1 MTNNMTT
8 LSGLQFT
15 RGILKL
21 GEMND
26 YLVPVL
32 DFPFDPMLDILLE
45 MRSILDE
52 GNGEQGK
59 PKKPPTG
66 TLNNFLLFLVPG
78 LSHPFI
84 QNYAEP
90 GRCLP
95 QCRQWFS
102 PMPALGI
109 PQLAGKPKY
118 EPIPPDLLRQIVNF
132 WLDVVISETT
142 WYFTEEELEQPQVID
157 CVNSAKQSVNDTQ
170 FAWDYVKVSDLWQQ
184 RRERAIGYRALR
196 SLLATQF
203 IVASRINPLEVDG
216 EQLIWR
222 TAHEADALIP
232 VTQALQHDNGS
243 YYAYTMNLILRDMP
257 GRAEPLIYFIPRLRR
272 YMSQKVT
279 WTGSNAVRVMVEYPS
294 PLDNTLKVPVSVP
307 TQVPVRIRYSSPD
320 KKYVYKGH
328 VLPMLQRL
336 IGDTDAHKALIDA
349 QNLLNVPQDYV
360 RPRPGVH
367 DAAYLMVY
375 NAQMSPNPTLDPGL
389 PMPTIKRLYHATVNY
404 LEGWM
409 QAESAHPIISAQT
422 ITTDD
427 IVKGERLSLAS
438 LATMKNRFK
447 FWIGSTKP
455 AKKRLDWIPLIHDR
469 FRLAVAG
476 KPLVVL
482 LIADT
487 DNALTAIEN
496 DVRGVLSILD
506 EDIPAGFEIQRIKTP
521 NEFLLKMDKIS
532 ERAWRGDVRKM
543 QDKLKDLHDTEGKH
557 IRLDKNKCYVAIIQ
571 RPFEPD
577 SQDARKLDDQK
588 KSALRA
594 ALGSMR
600 IRSQMVRPFPDE
612 DIDGLQNRKYFTPR
626 TRTGQSSTEERGR
639 LMHAISDA
647 LIRGTGM
654 TYGSPSQHYVDLLG
668 FDPAIAEQIVVEYWV
683 RHRVHKPK
691 TDFVAVV
698 RQHANGYIDVILPNS
713 KNGEPEQP
721 RSVHELGWY
730 LQALFA
736 KGKEHDRV
744 YTRYENT
751 DVPDDR
757 VLTFFQSQLYAR
769 DVPTLIVPQVGDWQ
783 SRGTEW
789 FSDAVYQQNQVS
801 PGDFTKKAHELTN
814 VRVVKMLTDV
824 QYNMRYWLDML
835 DDNLVNIDSLVAVRD
850 QFADIAT
857 LYSIDSREEDNLVSS
872 NKDLESLYQRGRV
885 VEFAALVMQPEDT
898 TEQQYAWCSI
908 PHLARIHPGWSMG
921 TTIYPYPYH
930 IVGSAI
936 DDALWAV
943 FDEKR

>member
-1 MTNNMTT
+1 MTNSVTDT
-8 LSGLQFT
+8 RLQFT

-26 YLVPVL
+26 YLVPIL
-32 DFPFDPMLDILLE
+32 DFPFDSMLDILLE
-45 MRSILDE
+45 MRSILD
-52 GNGEQGK
+52 GGKNK

-66 TLNNFLLFLVPG
+66 TLNDFLLFLVPG

-95 QCRQWFS
+95 QSRQWFS

-109 PQLAGKPKY
+109 PQLADKPGY

-132 WLDVVISETT
+132 WLDVVISGTT
-142 WYFTEEELEQPQVID
+142 WYFTEGELEQPQVID
-157 CVNSAKQSVNDTQ
+157 CIDRAKQSVNDTQ
-170 FAWDYVKVSDLWQQ
+170 FAWEYVKVSDLWQQ

-203 IVASRINPLEVDG
+203 IVASRISPLEVDG

-232 VTQALQHDNGS
+232 VTQALQHDDGS
-243 YYAYTMNLILRDMP
+243 YYAYTMNLTLRDMP
-257 GRAEPLIYFIPRLRR
+257 GRAEPLIYFIPSLRR

-279 WTGSNAVRVMVEYPS
+279 WTGNNDVRVMVEYPS
-294 PLDNTLKVPVSVP
+294 PLDKALKVPVSVP
-307 TQVPVRIRYSSPD
+307 TQVPVRITYSSPE
-320 KKYVYKGH
+320 KKYVYRGH
-328 VLPMLQRL
+328 VLPMLERL

-349 QNLLNVPQDYV
+349 QSLIDVPQNYV
-360 RPRPGVH
+360 KSRPGVH
-367 DAAYLMVY
+367 NAAYLMVY
-375 NAQMSPNPTLDPGL
+375 NAEMSPNPTLNSGL

-409 QAESAHPIISAQT
+409 QAELAHPVMSAQT
-422 ITTDD
+422 ITTED
-427 IVKGERLSLAS
+427 IVKDERLSLVS

-447 FWIGSTKP
+447 FWVGSAKP
-455 AKKRLDWIPLIHDR
+455 AKKRLNWIPIIHDR
-469 FRLAVAG
+469 FRLALDG
-476 KPLVVL
+476 KPLVIL
-482 LIADT
+482 LFADK
-487 DNALTAIEN
+487 DNALAAMEN
-496 DVRGVLSILD
+496 DVRGVLAILD
-506 EDIPAGFEIQRIKTP
+506 GNIPAGFEIYHINTP
-521 NEFLLKMDKIS
+521 NEFILKIDQIS
-532 ERAWRGDVRKM
+532 ERAWRSDVRKM
-543 QDKLKDLHDTEGKH
+543 QDRLKDLYDSEGNR
-557 IRLDKNKCYVAIIQ
+557 IPLDEDKCYVAIVQ
-571 RPFEPD
+571 RPSEPD
-577 SQDARKLDDQK
+577 TQDARKLDDQK

-594 ALGSMR
+594 ALGSTR

-626 TRTGQSSTEERGR
+626 TKTGQSSTEERGR
-639 LMHAISDA
+639 LMHTMSDA

-654 TYGSPSQHYVDLLG
+654 TYGPPFHHYVDVLG
-668 FDPAIAEQIVVEYWV
+668 FDPSMAERIVVEYWV

-691 TDFVAVV
+691 TDCVAVV
-698 RQHANGYIDVILPNS
+698 RQYANGYIEVILPNS
-713 KNGEPEQP
+713 KNGEPERP

-730 LQALFA
+730 LQTLFA
-736 KGKEHDRV
+736 KGKENDRV

-751 DVPDDR
+751 DLPDDR

-769 DVPTLIVPQVGDWQ
+769 DVPTLIVSQVGDWQ

-789 FSDAVYQQNQVS
+789 LSDAVYQQNQVAL
-801 PGDFTKKAHELTN
+801 GDFIKKADELAN
-814 VRVVKMLTDV
+814 VRIVKMLTDV
-824 QYNMRYWLDML
+824 QYNMRYWLDMS
-835 DDNLVNIDSLVAVRD
+835 DDQLVNIDSLVAVRD

-857 LYSIDSREEDNLVSS
+857 IYSIDSREEDNLESS

-885 VEFAALVMQPEDT
+885 IEFATLVMQPEDT

-930 IVGSAI
+930 IVTNAI

>member
-1 MTNNMTT
+1 MTNNMT

-66 TLNNFLLFLVPG
+66 TLNDFLLFLVPG

-95 QCRQWFS
+95 QSRQWFK

-109 PQLAGKPKY
+109 PQLADKPIY

-132 WLDVVISETT
+132 WLDVVITETT
-142 WYFTEEELEQPQVID
+142 WYFTEEELAQPQVMDCID
-157 CVNSAKQSVNDTQ
+157 RAKQSVNDAQ
-170 FAWDYVKVSDLWQQ
+170 FTWQYVKVGDLWQERQ
-184 RRERAIGYRALR
+184 ERAIGYRALR

-203 IVASRINPLEVDG
+203 IVASSINPLEVDG

-222 TAHEADALIP
+222 AAHESDALVP
-232 VTQALQHDNGS
+232 VTQALHHNNGS
-243 YYAYTMNLILRDMP
+243 YYAYTMNLIIRDMP
-257 GRAEPLIYFIPRLRR
+257 GRAEPLIYFMPRLRR

-279 WTGSNAVRVMVEYPS
+279 WTGSNDVRVMVEYPS
-294 PLDNTLKVPVSVP
+294 PLDKALKVPVAVQ
-307 TQVPVRIRYSSPD
+307 TQVPVHIVYSYQE
-320 KKYVYKGH
+320 KKNIYKGH
-328 VLPMLQRL
+328 VLPMLERL
-336 IGDTDAHKALIDA
+336 VGDTDAHKALIDA
-349 QNLLNVPQDYV
+349 QNLLNVPQDYIK
-360 RPRPGVH
+360 PRSGVH

-375 NAQMSPNPTLDPGL
+375 NVEMSPNPTLNSGL
-389 PMPTIKRLYHATVNY
+389 PMPIIKRLYHATVNY

-409 QAESAHPIISAQT
+409 QAELAHPVMSTQT

-427 IVKGERLSLAS
+427 IVKDERLSLVS
-438 LATMKNRFK
+438 LATMKKRFK
-447 FWIGSTKP
+447 FWVGSTKP
-455 AKKRLDWIPLIHDR
+455 ANKRLKWTPLIHDR
-469 FRLAVAG
+469 FRLALDG

-482 LIADT
+482 LFADT
-487 DNALTAIEN
+487 ENALTAMET
-496 DVRGVLSILD
+496 DVRGVLAILD
-506 EDIPAGFEIQRIKTP
+506 ENIPAGFEICHIKTP
-521 NEFLLKMDKIS
+521 NEFILKIDQIS
-532 ERAWRGDVRKM
+532 ERAWRDDVRKM
-543 QDKLKDLHDTEGKH
+543 QDKLKDLHDTDGNRIH
-557 IRLDKNKCYVAIIQ
+557 LDNGKCYVAIVQ

-577 SQDARKLDDQK
+577 TQDARKLDDQK

-626 TRTGQSSTEERGR
+626 TKTGQSSAEERGR
-639 LMHAISDA
+639 LMHTMSDA

-654 TYGSPSQHYVDLLG
+654 TYGPPSQHYVDLLG
-668 FDPAIAEQIVVEYWV
+668 FDPSMAEQIVVEYWV
-683 RHRVHKPK
+683 RHRAHKPK

-698 RQHANGYIDVILPNS
+698 RQHANGYIEVILPNS
-713 KNGEPEQP
+713 KNGEPERP

-751 DVPDDR
+751 DIPDDR

-789 FSDAVYQQNQVS
+789 FSDAVFQQNQVAL
-801 PGDFTKKAHELTN
+801 GDFTKKADELAN
-814 VRVVKMLTDV
+814 VRVVKMLTHE
-824 QYNMRYWLDML
+824 QYNMRYWLDKK
-835 DDNLVNIDSLVAVRD
+835 DDELVGLAAVRD
-850 QFADIAT
+850 RFSEVAAI
-857 LYSIDSREEDNLVSS
+857 YSIDSRKEDLDSTA
-872 NKDLESLYQRGRV
+872 LENLYQRGRV
-885 VEFAALVMQPEDT
+885 VEFAALVVQPDDT
-898 TEQQYAWCSI
+898 IEQQYAWCSI

-921 TTIYPYPYH
+921 TTIRPYPYH
-930 IVGSAI
+930 VVTNAI